1 MKENVTIKLSKYGLR
16 VILNP
21 DIPFSELLEDV
32 REKFSQSA
40 KFFSKVSVA
49 ASFENRILTEEE
61 EQEIVY
67 LITSI
72 AQINIVCIL
81 DQSPT
86 SEIAY
91 RQIVEQYD
99 LYQNQLDGQ
108 FYRGD
113 LKRNQVVEFDTSVTI
128 LGNVEY
134 GAKIMSKGNIIVL
147 GTLSGSAYAG
157 IAGNKECFITAL
169 IMQPKILKIADVVAK
184 RHNLHNTD
192 DKIIE
197 PKIAIIDGEH
207 IYIDPLI

>member
-1 MKENVTIKLSKYGLR
+1 MRENVSIKLSKYGLR
-16 VILNP
+16 VFLNP

-40 KFFSKVSVA
+40 KFFSNVSLA

-61 EQEIVY
+61 EQEIVN

-72 AQINIVCIL
+72 AQINIICIL
-81 DQSPT
+81 DC
-86 SEIAY
+86 SETTEQAY
-91 RQIVEQYD
+91 RQIVERYD
-99 LYQNQLDGQ
+99 QYQNGLDGQ

-128 LGNVEY
+128 LGDVEY
-134 GAKIMSKGNIIVL
+134 GAKILSKGNIVVL

-157 IAGNKECFITAL
+157 IAGDRECFITAL
-169 IMQPKILKIADVVAK
+169 TMNPKVLKIADVVAK
-184 RHNLHNTD
+184 RHNLHKTD
-192 DKIIE
+192 DKMIE